1 MAGYGAPWR
10 DSSPADFRTA
20 EEAIKAAYERELFL
34 RTAVESPSARP
45 TPDPFRE
52 ELEALY
58 RLHAAKRSDYTA
70 DSGDI
75 LANYRFSASMMGV
88 PIERGMF
95 GRMCEKVFRL
105 KSLFEKGTAPKVT
118 DETAADTLRD
128 IAIIAILMRIE
139 MLNGEAK

>member
-1 MAGYGAPWR
+1 MAGDIPHYGYYAIRGSRPFWVEEQGTNSTKP
-10 DSSPADFRTA
+10 DLFRN
-20 EEAIKAAYERELFL
+20 
-34 RTAVESPSARP
+34 
-45 TPDPFRE
+45 

-95 GRMCEKVFRL
+95 GRLCEKVFRL
-105 KSLFEKGTAPKVT
+105 KSLFEKGTAPKVS

-128 IAIIAILMRIE
+128 IAIISILMRIE

>member
-1 MAGYGAPWR
+1 VEEQGTNSTKP
-10 DSSPADFRTA
+10 DLFRN
-20 EEAIKAAYERELFL
+20 
-34 RTAVESPSARP
+34 
-45 TPDPFRE
+45 

-95 GRMCEKVFRL
+95 GRLCEKVFRL
-105 KSLFEKGTAPKVT
+105 KSLFEKGTAPKVS

>member
-1 MAGYGAPWR
+1 MAGDIPHYGYYAIRGSRPFDR
-10 DSSPADFRTA
+10 G
-20 EEAIKAAYERELFL
+20 EEQGANS
-34 RTAVESPSARP
+34 T
-45 TPDPFRE
+45 TPDLFRN

-105 KSLFEKGTAPKVT
+105 KSLFEKGTAPKVS